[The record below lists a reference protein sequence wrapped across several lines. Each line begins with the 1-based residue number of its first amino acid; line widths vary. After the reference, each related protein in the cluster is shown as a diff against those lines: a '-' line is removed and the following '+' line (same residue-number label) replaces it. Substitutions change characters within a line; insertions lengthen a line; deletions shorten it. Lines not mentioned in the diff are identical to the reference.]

1 MTLDASVRYSKS
13 ANPTLVETNA
23 ILSTAAASP
32 LAPALRSV
40 PAAPSP
46 LQPCEVATFVEMQIE
61 IQGVRPQRSME
72 GTWKGRWAMWAMSCL
87 QTHLALERCD

>member
-32 LAPALRSV
+32 LASALFID
-40 PAAPSP
+40 
-46 LQPCEVATFVEMQIE
+46 FVEMQIE
-61 IQGVRPQRSME
+61 IPGDAAAAFHRRNLGRSMRRVE
-72 GTWKGRWAMWAMSCL
+72 HALFPDSFSPGAVR
-87 QTHLALERCD
+87 LALGGSSSGH